1 MSLFRAFSEFEMPA
15 RADHD
20 EIVAITAIHG
30 VVAAAQSQTAPLL
43 VVTASSRRTD
53 ELETE
58 LASYL
63 GSEQVI
69 NFPPWETLPHEK
81 LSPKSDTIATRF
93 TSLHRLA
100 SKNPPRVVVT
110 SIRGL
115 LQPIIADLMAEK
127 LISLEIGQEIA
138 LSDLAERLA
147 YFGYTRTDLVEK
159 RGDFAVRGGIVDIFA
174 PDQEHPIRIDFFGDD
189 IEEIAFFTVA
199 DQRTFAPVVGSLTL
213 LPCRELLLSDEV
225 KTKARYLAAEFPVL
239 AEMANKIAEGIS
251 VDGMESLAAMLK
263 PEMIS
268 LLSFLP
274 KDFQIAF
281 IDYPR
286 IRSRAIDLVETNKEF
301 LEASWSNASMGGA
314 SPISTGSEIESGGYF
329 TLDEIIEIADNNAR
343 EHFAI
348 NAFQSTGD
356 LDDELLAYD
365 DFQPVPIY
373 GGKVELATADIH
385 NWLQQGYQIIF
396 VAPGPGLIER
406 YQGLFRD
413 ADIPERVIPEIQSAL
428 TRDAVHLTLS
438 PIEHGFI
445 NDALKIAF
453 ITEKDISGQRN
464 SNKDSAR
471 MPSRRKKAIDPLE
484 LKPGDYIVHEQHGV
498 GRYIELIQRTVGG
511 VSREYL
517 VIEYASSKRGQP
529 ADRLFVPTDTLEQ
542 ITKYVGGEAP
552 ALHRIG
558 GADWQNA
565 KRRARKAVK
574 QIAAELIQLYA
585 ARMSAPGY
593 AFSPDTASR
602 ENVTTNQC
610 WPRCNRDRHTHCLS
624 GAHSI
629 GRSNSLV
636 VSTGVSCIGD
646 CKNCLVAITGQS
658 KSISGRRTS
667 ECESLIASSVRGSES
682 VISDDA

>member
-1 MSLFRAFSEFEMPA
+1 MSLLRAFSEFGMPA
-15 RADHD
+15 RAGHD

-30 VVAAAQSQTAPLL
+30 LVAAVQSQSAPLL
-43 VVTASSRRTD
+43 VVTASSRRAD
-53 ELETE
+53 ELESE
-58 LASYL
+58 LCSYL
-63 GSEQVI
+63 GDEQVI

-81 LSPKSDTIATRF
+81 LSPKSDTIASRF
-93 TSLHRLA
+93 IALHKLA
-100 SKNPPRVVVT
+100 STNPPRVVVT

-115 LQPIIADLMAEK
+115 LQPIIADLMSEQ
-127 LISLEIGQEIA
+127 LISVEIGQEFA
-138 LSDLAERLA
+138 LPELAERLS
-147 YFGYTRTDLVEK
+147 YFGYSRTDLVEK

-174 PDQEHPIRIDFFGDD
+174 PDQEHPIRIDFFGDE
-189 IEEIAFFTVA
+189 IEEIAYFTVA
-199 DQRTFAPVVGSLTL
+199 DQRTFAPVVGALTL
-213 LPCRELLLSDEV
+213 YPCRELLLSEDV
-225 KTKARYLAAEFPVL
+225 KNKARYLAAEFPVL

-263 PEMIS
+263 PEMVS
-268 LLSFLP
+268 LLSFIP
-274 KDFQIAF
+274 KNFQIAY
-281 IDYPR
+281 IDSTR

-329 TLDEIIEIADNNAR
+329 TLDEINELAANSDR

-356 LDDELLAYD
+356 LDDEKLAYD

-373 GGKVELATADIH
+373 AGKVELATADIQ

-396 VAPGPGLIER
+396 AAPGPGLIER
-406 YQGLFRD
+406 YQDLFRE
-413 ADIPERVIPEIQSAL
+413 ADIPERFLPEIQSAL
-428 TRDAVHLTLS
+428 TRDVVHLTLS
-438 PIEHGFI
+438 TIEHGFI
-445 NDALKIAF
+445 NDAQKIAF

-464 SNKDSAR
+464 SNKDQAR

-484 LKPGDYIVHEQHGV
+484 LMPGDYIVHEQHGV

-593 AFSPDTASR
+593 AFSPDTAWQR
-602 ENVTTNQC
+602 E
-610 WPRCNRDRHTHCLS
+610 L
-624 GAHSI
+624 
-629 GRSNSLV
+629 
-636 VSTGVSCIGD
+636 
-646 CKNCLVAITGQS
+646 
-658 KSISGRRTS
+658 
-667 ECESLIASSVRGSES
+667 EASFPYVETIDQHATIEE
-682 VISDDA
+682 V